1 MLMHRLAGKIAIVTG
16 AARGIGRATAELFAR
31 EAAVVY
37 ATDCNHPDPA
47 FEDEAINFTTMDV
60 ANDAHWRRLVGEIV
74 ERHGAID
81 ILVNNA
87 GIGGSLHALA
97 DETLETWN
105 QVIAVNQTGVFL
117 GMRAVLPNMRTRRK
131 GSIVN
136 ISSIWGNVA
145 VAFSAGYHATKAAV
159 RQLTK
164 HAAVAYAPDNIRVNS
179 IHPGIIATP
188 LTLNGQGEESRAA
201 IIAATPLGRM
211 GLPTE
216 LAQGILFLASDEA
229 SFVTGAELAID
240 GGYLAQ

>member
-1 MLMHRLAGKIAIVTG
+1 MRRLEGKVAIVTG

-31 EAAVVY
+31 EAATVY
-37 ATDCNHPDPA
+37 ATDLNHPEPA
-47 FEDEAINFTTMDV
+47 FDDPAINFSVMDV
-60 ANDAHWRRLVGEIV
+60 ANEAHWQSIV
-74 ERHGAID
+74 DKILERHDAIE

-87 GIGGSLHALA
+87 GIGGSIAPLA
-97 DETLETWN
+97 EETLEAWN
-105 QVIAVNQTGVFL
+105 RVIAVNQTGVFL
-117 GMRAVLPNMRTRRK
+117 GMRAVLPSMRTRRK

-164 HAAVAYAPDNIRVNS
+164 HAAVAYASDNIRVNS

-188 LTLNGQGEESRAA
+188 LTLNGHTADSSAVV
-201 IIAATPLGRM
+201 IAATPLGRM
-211 GLPTE
+211 GSPTE
-216 LAQGILFLASDEA
+216 VAYGILFLASDEA
-229 SFVTGAELAID
+229 GFVTGAELAID